1 MSRRAKGFGPASHC
15 DIQDSDVVI
24 FDGDLTIRNADVPLR
39 YEYTSRKT
47 VSERLQANSPVYRD
61 KGVRQRCRHC
71 HQDNAGQT

>member
-39 YEYTSRKT
+39 YEYTSHET
-47 VSERLQANSPVYRD
+47 VRGRQQGSSPVFRD
-61 KGVRQRCRHC
+61 KGVLQRCRHC
-71 HQDNAGQT
+71 RQDNAGQT